1 MNFKWVDKKMRLL
14 STQEVAQIL
23 GVSESGVR
31 LNAQKGRL
39 GFRTVR
45 VGSKWKFPD
54 EEVYLYAYG
63 ANWREHVKQ
72 LEFQNEVKGNTES
85 CTQQN

>member
-1 MNFKWVDKKMRLL
+1 MKLL

-54 EEVYLYAYG
+54 EDVYLYAYG

-72 LEFQNEVKGNTES
+72 QDLTDEDPSNASSGTE
-85 CTQQN
+85 QI